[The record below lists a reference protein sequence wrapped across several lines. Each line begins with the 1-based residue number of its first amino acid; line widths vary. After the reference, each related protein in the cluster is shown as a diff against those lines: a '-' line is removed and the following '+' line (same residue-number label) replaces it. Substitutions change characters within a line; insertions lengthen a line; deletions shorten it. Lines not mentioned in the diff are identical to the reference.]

1 MSKTVRCTAP
11 FVAALALA
19 VAGCGGGSSSG
30 SGATAGTGSTGST
43 AEAVALTTP
52 AAGCGSL
59 PLPAV
64 QDPDGVVAQLP
75 ADHQAAY
82 KGYPYVV
89 HKSPWADWKPKGEP
103 PYKVGVAWGPST
115 AGFQVDMGK
124 ALVDRLKASPLV
136 SDVEYRTMGADVN
149 VPAQLANYNALV
161 NEGVDIMIVEPLLA
175 PPFLAPIK
183 KAAEKG
189 IPTVTVQTVADTPY
203 AVNVSPNLTLANAEA
218 SARLLQ
224 MIGGKGNVLRVGGIP
239 GVPSE
244 IEADTAQKLVLKE
257 CPDVKD
263 AGQVY
268 GNFVSPNAKSETLKF
283 LATHPTKIDGVLQS
297 GTMTDGIMSA
307 FQQTGRPMPI
317 VADIGPTKG
326 GVGYWINNRDS
337 YQGVG
342 TAFGPSALGT
352 AGADVTLRML
362 EGQGPKTS
370 NMVARIPLLTDEN
383 LDQWADKS
391 WTLTTPGQPEGPP
404 NSWFTDEYLD
414 PFFANGAPP
423 QGD

>member
-1 MSKTVRCTAP
+1 
-11 FVAALALA
+11 
-19 VAGCGGGSSSG
+19 
-30 SGATAGTGSTGST
+30 
-43 AEAVALTTP
+43 
-52 AAGCGSL
+52 
-59 PLPAV
+59 
-64 QDPDGVVAQLP
+64 
-75 ADHQAAY
+75 
-82 KGYPYVV
+82 
-89 HKSPWADWKPKGEP
+89 
-103 PYKVGVAWGPST
+103 
-115 AGFQVDMGK
+115 
-124 ALVDRLKASPLV
+124 
-136 SDVEYRTMGADVN
+136 
-149 VPAQLANYNALV
+149 
-161 NEGVDIMIVEPLLA
+161 MIVEPLLA

-189 IPTVTVQTVADTPY
+189 IPTVTVQTVADTPF

-218 SARLLQ
+218 SARLLR

-257 CPDVKD
+257 CPDIKD

-283 LATHPTKIDGVLQS
+283 LSTHPTKIDGVLQS

-307 FQQTGRPMPI
+307 FQQTGRPMPV

-342 TAFGPSALGT
+342 TAFGPSALGRRAPT
-352 AGADVTLRML
+352 WPCGCWKGR
-362 EGQGPKTS
+362 GPKTS

-383 LDQWADKS
+383 LDQWADRS

-404 NSWFTDEYLD
+404 DSWFN
-414 PFFANGAPP
+414 A
-423 QGD
+423 